1 MRRWLLWLL
10 VGSVVVNAT
19 LGIAALLSG
28 DFGDLERNVLYTSL
42 CVTGAGVLG
51 LACAPAIDR
60 RRLWPAPWLGI
71 LFAIV
76 GFALLIVAIWLD
88 APPGWV
94 GQLGGTLL
102 VAAAALAW
110 ASLVSLARL
119 APRFRWLTPAAVVLL
134 AVLAGMFVP
143 LIWEVGGDDEWY
155 GRMLGVV
162 AVLTA
167 AFTLLVPILH
177 RASRAEVAREE
188 PELAVRFC
196 PRCGG
201 RLAERVEA
209 GAGGVCRRCG
219 VQFTVSFDDS
229 AGAVAAVPDVP
240 SKLPGAV

>member
-10 VGSVVVNAT
+10 VGSIVVNAA
-19 LGIAALLSG
+19 LGIWALVSG
-28 DFGDLERNVLYTSL
+28 DFGDLEQNVLYTSL

-60 RRLWPAPWLGI
+60 RRLWPLPWLGVLLGI
-71 LFAIV
+71 A

-88 APPGWV
+88 SPPDWL

-102 VAAAALAW
+102 IAAAALAW
-110 ASLVSLARL
+110 GSLVSMAHL
-119 APRFRWLTPAAVVLL
+119 APRFRWVTPVAVVLVM
-134 AVLAGMFVP
+134 VLAAMFVP
-143 LIWEVGGDDEWY
+143 LIWELGGDNEWY

-177 RASRAEVAREE
+177 RASRGEVAREE
-188 PELAVRFC
+188 AEVAVRFC

-201 RLAERVEA
+201 RLAGSVETGVE
-209 GAGGVCRRCG
+209 GACRRCG
-219 VQFTVSFDDS
+219 ARFTVSFTGPAPPEPADH
-229 AGAVAAVPDVP
+229 
-240 SKLPGAV
+240 